1 VLRGPDQGR
10 TQPTSANGQPA
21 VIAYERVGNGRFEA
35 HGVTVLTLIWAQIA
49 RITAFNDSTLVP
61 TFGGATPRRAN
72 R

>member
-1 VLRGPDQGR
+1 VLRGPDQWL

-21 VIAYERVGNGRFEA
+21 VIAYERAGSGGFEA
-35 HGVTVLTLIWAQIA
+35 HGVTVLTLIGGQIA
-49 RITAFNDSTLVP
+49 RITAFNDPSLVP